1 MRNLFT
7 SILLLTLILLFQS
20 CSSGKKAL
28 KKGQYDKAVS
38 QAINRL
44 RSNDDSQKAQ
54 ETLSRAYNFAVTSHL
69 RNVQRA
75 KGSTDVL
82 RWEAIASDYQ
92 SINNFYEDILR
103 CPGCMDAVPNP
114 TKYDA
119 ELSTAKQNAA
129 AARYQLGVE
138 ALKGKKNR
146 NKAIEANQHFLRVRD
161 YSPRFKD
168 VEDKLEESYFYAT
181 LKVVVEPIPLPARMF
196 DLRHEFFVN
205 KINEYL
211 HNQPI
216 NDYVRFYTPK
226 EVEAQKLEFVDHI
239 IKMQFDEFALGNVF
253 LNKSTREVSRD
264 SVNVNEKGREA
275 VYATVKA
282 TVTVH
287 EKAITG
293 TGVLDFQVYD
303 NELNKVVTQEKFPSA
318 YTWVVS
324 WANFNGD
331 ERALTDEDKALV
343 NNIELPLP
351 NPQWMFEE
359 FTAPIYDQVIGK
371 IRGYYKRY

>member
-1 MRNLFT
+1 MQTR
-7 SILLLTLILLFQS
+7 SISLVFLILTLIVAS

-44 RSNDDSQKAQ
+44 RSNDNSQKAQ
-54 ETLSRAYNFAVTSHL
+54 ETLRSAYNLAITSHL
-69 RNVQRA
+69 RNIQRA
-75 KGSTDVL
+75 KGSNDVL
-82 RWEAIASDYQ
+82 RWEAVASNYQ
-92 SINNFYEDILR
+92 SINNFYEEILR

-114 TKYDA
+114 AKYDS
-119 ELSTAKQNAA
+119 ELASAKQNAA
-129 AARYQLGVE
+129 AARYELGVE
-138 ALKGKKNR
+138 ALKEKKIRNR
-146 NKAIEANQHFLRVRD
+146 AIEAHQHFSRVRD
-161 YSPRFKD
+161 YSPRYKD

-181 LKVVVEPIPLPARMF
+181 LKVVVEPIPVPSRMF

-216 NDYVRFYTPK
+216 NPYVRFYTPG
-226 EVEAQKLEFVDHI
+226 EVQAQNLEFVDHVI
-239 IKMQFDEFALGNVF
+239 RMQFDEFAMGNVF
-253 LNKSTREVSRD
+253 LNKSSREVTRD
-264 SVNVNEKGREA
+264 SVNVNEKGREP

-282 TVTVH
+282 TVITH

-293 TGVLDFQVYD
+293 TGVLDFQIYD
-303 NELNKVVTQEKFPSA
+303 NELNKIVTQEKFPSS
-318 YTWVVS
+318 YTWAVS

-331 ERALTDEDKALV
+331 ERALTEEDKALV

-371 IRGYYKRY
+371 IRTYYRRY